1 MAIVQAFCTSFKQ
14 QLLEGVHDFRAVF
27 GNTFNVALYTEYA
40 NLNST
45 TTTYTTAGEFVPVDS
60 GEIIVGGYVAGGAA
74 LTNIGPTQYNL
85 AGVCSFESVT
95 WTGQI
100 AARGALIYNTTPV
113 HTYTNPACI
122 VLDFG
127 VTRYTSNGTFTLNF
141 PQITDLSAIVRI
153 N

>member
-1 MAIVQAFCTSFKQ
+1 MAIVQAFCASFKK
-14 QLLEGVHDFRAVF
+14 QLLEGVHDFRTAG
-27 GNTFNVALYTEYA
+27 GNTFKVALYTEAA
-40 NLNST
+40 NLNAT
-45 TTTYTTAGEFVPVDS
+45 TTAYTTTGEIVPAE
-60 GEIIVGGYVAGGAA
+60 GEIIAGGYVTGGAT

-100 AARGALIYNTTPV
+100 AARGALIYNTTPL
-113 HTYTNPACI
+113 HTYTNPACV

-141 PQITDLSAIVRI
+141 PQITDLSAIIRI

>member
-14 QLLEGVHDFRAVF
+14 QLLEGVHDFRTV
-27 GNTFNVALYTEYA
+27 GGDTFKVALYTEMA
-40 NLNST
+40 NLNAT
-45 TTTYTTAGEFVPVDS
+45 TTAYTATGEIVPVVD
-60 GEIIVGGYVAGGAA
+60 EITINGYVAGGAI

-85 AGVCSFESVT
+85 SGVCSFQSIT
-95 WTGQI
+95 WTGTI
-100 AARGALIYNTTPV
+100 SARGALIYNATPL
-113 HTYTNPACI
+113 HTYTNPACV

-127 VTRYTSNGTFTLNF
+127 VTRYTSNGVFTLNF